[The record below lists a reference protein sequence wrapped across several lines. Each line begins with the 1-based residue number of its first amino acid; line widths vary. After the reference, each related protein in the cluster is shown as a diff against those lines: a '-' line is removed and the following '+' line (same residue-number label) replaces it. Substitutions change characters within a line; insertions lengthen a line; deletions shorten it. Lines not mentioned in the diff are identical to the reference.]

1 MRKLIFLSGI
11 FSVLL
16 ASCGGSSNCEGS
28 ALLLGA
34 IPSASCQ
41 NSKDGGSEIKTG
53 KFLDSAVNGLT
64 YQTPTQSGT
73 TNANGEF
80 TYKAGEV
87 VQFKL
92 FGITIGSAT
101 GDEVM
106 TPTSIAPSTGSG
118 DFPLNVLRLLQTV
131 DTDSDPT
138 NGITLPSTLAYA
150 NLSFDKSKN
159 DFETAST
166 SAGLSLVSEDNAL
179 NHFRQ
184 TLNSQFAS
192 DSYTFNLAG
201 KTASAYYVKCTN
213 EVVAF
218 TIKFETDSVT
228 ILSGTDSVN
237 INIDGSCT
245 AKSGGVDGP
254 YTYSDM
260 LRDGS
265 LVPCGSSICTL
276 NQLNNVY
283 QGTDFD
289 NRTWK
294 QVVSHVKNTKTI
306 KSTKSWGTGQNRRVS
321 AIILKFN

>member
-118 DFPLNVLRLLQTV
+118 DFPINVLRLLQTV

-159 DFETAST
+159 DFE
-166 SAGLSLVSEDNAL
+166 
-179 NHFRQ
+179 

-228 ILSGTDSVN
+228 ILSGSDSITKN
-237 INIDGSCT
+237 NDGSCT
-245 AKSGGVDGP
+245 AVSGGVDGP
-254 YTYSDM
+254 YPYSD
-260 LRDGS
+260 LSRGGF
-265 LVPCGSSICTL
+265 LIPCESSICTL

-306 KSTKSWGTGQNRRVS
+306 KSTKSLGTGQNRAVS

>member
-53 KFLDSAVNGLT
+53 KFLDSAVIGLT

-118 DFPLNVLRLLQTV
+118 DFPINVLRLLQTV

-138 NGITLPSTLAYA
+138 NGITLPSTLAYP

-159 DFETAST
+159 DFETSST
-166 SAGLSLVSEDNAL
+166 SAASITQVVCA
-179 NHFRQ
+179 
-184 TLNSQFAS
+184 TLGVNTKFPKRPDGINSF
-192 DSYTFNLAG
+192 
-201 KTASAYYVKCTN
+201 
-213 EVVAF
+213 
-218 TIKFETDSVT
+218 
-228 ILSGTDSVN
+228 
-237 INIDGSCT
+237 
-245 AKSGGVDGP
+245 AKS
-254 YTYSDM
+254 S
-260 LRDGS
+260 LRNS
-265 LVPCGSSICTL
+265 PVKRIS
-276 NQLNNVY
+276 
-283 QGTDFD
+283 
-289 NRTWK
+289 RMWK
-294 QVVSHVKNTKTI
+294 K
-306 KSTKSWGTGQNRRVS
+306 
-321 AIILKFN
+321 A